1 MDEQTM
7 CDLLEIYDAKEEL
20 HQILEML
27 IDEDC
32 APGYG
37 DGILG
42 KLSRVTD
49 IIMRRSSLD
58 DDQTEFW
65 EILEDK
71 TLENHRKARM
81 LLGKED

>member
-7 CDLLEIYDAKEEL
+7 FELLEIYDAKEEL
-20 HQILEML
+20 ERISEELSGVAFATGY
-27 IDEDC
+27 DE
-32 APGYG
+32 
-37 DGILG
+37 GILG

-49 IIMRRSSLD
+49 IIMRGSPLD

-71 TLENHRKARM
+71 SLENHRKARM
-81 LLGKED
+81 LLGLEE